1 MAMKL
6 NDGTP
11 MQTHITG
18 GEENDPN
25 ITEGQKK
32 FIFSSTGNIMVATTE
47 KTSDNL
53 DSNVRDVFN
62 EVSVFFAAMTK
73 AISTTKRP
81 NSDDNYTLYDYAALE
96 KVIDGS
102 GCFIHCTQEDIDY
115 KSTSFG
121 VEFSRELIT
130 SLLGLPVAGGTLSFA
145 QAMISSIGQE
155 ALKLSSEKDTSDSR
169 VGNIVFVCE
178 YLFGMPIISATV
190 VYIDSKSESK
200 TINAGPCVKTSSTSV
215 EMNLHKD
222 VYMFVTPSFINK
234 YASDLDSIID
244 SKEYNRFVVYLK
256 SLLTTDIIFDGLF
269 ISNND
274 EKVEDGKLTVGT
286 EYYINGSNFGNTPG
300 TLSIGGK
307 GISCSNWEN
316 ENITFTPQ
324 DTCDEQPLV
333 ITTSDK
339 KTLSI
344 GDYNIAPANSV
355 KKGGSDTK

>member
-1 MAMKL
+1 MKL

-47 KTSDNL
+47 ETSDNL
-53 DSNVRDVFN
+53 DSNVRDVLN

-81 NSDDNYTLYDYAALE
+81 NSEDNYTLYDYAALE

-102 GCFIHCTQEDIDY
+102 GYFIHCTQEDIDY

-222 VYMFVTPSFINK
+222 VYMFVIPSFINK

-256 SLLTTDIIFDGLF
+256 SLLTNDIIFDGIYTSADDKKL
-269 ISNND
+269 
-274 EKVEDGKLTVGT
+274 EDNKLTVGT

-300 TLSIGGK
+300 TLYIG
-307 GISCSNWEN
+307 STSLNCDPWEN
-316 ENITFTPQ
+316 NKITFTSQ

-339 KTLSI
+339 NTLSI
-344 GDYNIAPANSV
+344 GDYTILA
-355 KKGGSDTK
+355 K